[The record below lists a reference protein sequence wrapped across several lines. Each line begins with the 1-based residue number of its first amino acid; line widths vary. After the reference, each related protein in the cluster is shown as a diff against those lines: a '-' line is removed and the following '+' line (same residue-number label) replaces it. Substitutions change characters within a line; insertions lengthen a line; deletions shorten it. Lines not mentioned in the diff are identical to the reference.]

1 MHCQRQ
7 LGELQESYRAIQD
20 LGAEIVA
27 LSADWPEVARTTVAE
42 LGLTFPV
49 LSDASR
55 KRIIAWDVL
64 HPGQGI
70 AKPTLFVLDRE
81 GEVRWKHVGKNAAD
95 RPDIED
101 VLKQLRKLQ

>member
-20 LGAEIVA
+20 LDAEIVA
-27 LSADWPEVARTTVAE
+27 LSADWPEIARGTVAQ

-49 LSDASR
+49 LSDSSR

-70 AKPTLFVLDRE
+70 AKPSLFVLDRD
-81 GEVRWKHVGKNAAD
+81 GKVRWKYIGDSAAD
-95 RPDIED
+95 RPDIEE
-101 VLKQLRKLQ
+101 VLKQLRKIR

>member
-7 LGELQESYRAIQD
+7 LGELQENYRAIQD
-20 LGAEIVA
+20 LDAEIVA
-27 LSADWPEVARTTVAE
+27 LSADWPEVARTTVAV

-55 KRIIAWDVL
+55 RRIIAWDVL

-70 AKPTLFVLDRE
+70 AKPSLFVLDRE
-81 GEVRWKHVGKNAAD
+81 GEVRWQYIGESAAD
-95 RPDIED
+95 RPDIEE
-101 VLKQLRKLQ
+101 VLKQLRKLE